1 MKNSN
6 PQQTQA
12 HFYQIHFDILPE
24 ITYLNDQ
31 FLLNSAIASIGQFPT
46 EVEIKSIQ
54 IEEGLDFCQI
64 RFWVFSTSADAIK
77 SFGIWF
83 QAHFRQHEVVK
94 RLEEMVHLSLDDN
107 QELEV
112 ILSDWSRI
120 LVQPP
125 EVEKAITSAQTLT
138 N

>member
-6 PQQTQA
+6 SQQIQA

-31 FLLNSAIASIGQFPT
+31 FLLDSAIADIGQFPT
-46 EVEIKSIQ
+46 EVEIKFIQ

-64 RFWVFSTSADAIK
+64 RFWVFSTSADVIK

-83 QAHFRQHEVVK
+83 QAHFRQPEVVE
-94 RLEEMVHLSLDDN
+94 RLEELVHSSLDNN

-125 EVEKAITSAQTLT
+125 EVEKVITSAQKST